1 MLQIIVFLFQ
11 SFLNNFYKFKSKF
24 ITINKINYNKQSLIW
39 KYYLLLTSHFFKLL
53 FINIPLF
60 DYLFI
65 NLHHLLV
72 NKIDK
77 KLDLVKIEITNGSI
91 IRNIL
96 FTDFFIEF
104 LLDKDFYN
112 DYISNKRIYD
122 NNELITSGKE
132 IILDII
138 LKDNNSENSIG
149 ELLKNYADKS
159 GYFRDNTI
167 LNILKY
173 KSIDYTNDTM
183 IEIVKLANF
192 RRVKHI
198 DNIKNRSIFIR

>member
-1 MLQIIVFLFQ
+1 
-11 SFLNNFYKFKSKF
+11 
-24 ITINKINYNKQSLIW
+24 
-39 KYYLLLTSHFFKLL
+39 
-53 FINIPLF
+53 LF
-60 DYLFI
+60 DFLFI

-104 LLDKDFYN
+104 LLDKDFYD

-138 LKDNNSENSIG
+138 LKDNNNENSIG
-149 ELLKNYADKS
+149 ELIKNYADKS

-198 DNIKNRSIFIR
+198 DNIKNILNTHTSELFR